1 MKITESSDWMIAT
14 VASST
19 TANRIKRK
27 LYETGIFSSVI
38 QTPHSLTKEGCGYS
52 LRFEDIY
59 RNNVEKAAY
68 EIGAN
73 IRGFYTE
80 TVNNGKK
87 EYIKI

>member
-1 MKITESSDWMIAT
+1 MIAT

-27 LYETGIFSSVI
+27 LYETSIYSSVI
-38 QTPHSLTKEGCGYS
+38 QTPHALTKEGCGYS
-52 LRFEDIY
+52 LRFDD
-59 RNNVEKAAY
+59 RFKNLVEKAAY

-80 TVNNGKK
+80 SVNNGKK
-87 EYIKI
+87 EYIKV

>member
-1 MKITESSDWMIAT
+1 MIAT

-27 LYETGIFSSVI
+27 LYETGVYSSVI

-52 LRFEDIY
+52 VRFDDTFKNI
-59 RNNVEKAAY
+59 VEKAAH
-68 EIGAN
+68 EIGVN

-80 TVNNGKK
+80 TINNGKK
-87 EYIKI
+87 EYIKE